1 MAARDFF
8 RRLRGAV
15 GNALVWGGAWF
26 IGALALAATL
36 RITGLAAISLD
47 GALRG
52 AAMFAVMGTIAGG
65 AFSTFIRLWYHGRR
79 LEGLS
84 WVRFGIAGAVVTG
97 LFVPSF
103 IIVMRFLSGDPFL
116 PLEALLKNGIVGAV
130 LGGAAAGATLKLAQL
145 AKQLP
150 PGQHDQ
156 PEALEGE
163 R

>member
-1 MAARDFF
+1 
-8 RRLRGAV
+8 
-15 GNALVWGGAWF
+15 
-26 IGALALAATL
+26 
-36 RITGLAAISLD
+36 LD
-47 GALRG
+47 AALRG

-65 AFSTFIRLWYHGRR
+65 AFSTFIRLRYHGHR
-79 LEGLS
+79 LSDIS
-84 WVRFGIAGAVVTG
+84 WVRFAIAGAVVTG

-103 IIVMRFLSGDPFL
+103 IIVMRFLTGDPFL

-130 LGGAAAGATLKLAQL
+130 LGGAAAGATLKLAQV

-150 PGQHDQ
+150 PGRGRHDQ